1 MRAVAGKYW
10 WIQMTGSMNILEN
23 CPRSWTRGFRLIFCV
38 STNLISLTLIM
49 WGRSIGI
56 VCIFRRKI
64 DGCLSARSIGDRSR
78 SQQKSIGPFEFEDGN
93 KKRDWFF
100 VNQSL
105 KKSAYSVNDHTD
117 PFIDQSGDQGND
129 KSFHQVKWSNCQ
141 EHEGPYVA
149 DRRVNGC
156 TGSDDGV

>member
-10 WIQMTGSMNILEN
+10 CIQMTGSMNILEN

-38 STNLISLTLIM
+38 STNLISLTWIM

-56 VCIFRRKI
+56 VCIFQRKI

-78 SQQKSIGPFEFEDGN
+78 SQQKSIGPF
-93 KKRDWFF
+93 
-100 VNQSL
+100 L